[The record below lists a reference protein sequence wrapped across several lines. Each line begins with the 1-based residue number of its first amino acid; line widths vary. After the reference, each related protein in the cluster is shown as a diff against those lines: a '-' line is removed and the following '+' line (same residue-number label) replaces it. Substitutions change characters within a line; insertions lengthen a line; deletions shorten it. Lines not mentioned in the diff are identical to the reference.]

1 MDHTQVIVFASN
13 ATSGL
18 PLATSAAGTTAK
30 VFVSFRGTQAF
41 DVINHRRNL
50 NFVFWPVTLC
60 SECEAHKGFWRNFIS
75 LRPEIQELIEEVG
88 ETTSSF
94 VTTGMSMG
102 SPLAS
107 LSAYHLS

>member
-75 LRPEIQELIEEVG
+75 LRPEVSSMIETMG
-88 ETTSSF
+88 ASIATIDASATTF
-94 VTTGMSMG
+94 
-102 SPLAS
+102 L
-107 LSAYHLS
+107 